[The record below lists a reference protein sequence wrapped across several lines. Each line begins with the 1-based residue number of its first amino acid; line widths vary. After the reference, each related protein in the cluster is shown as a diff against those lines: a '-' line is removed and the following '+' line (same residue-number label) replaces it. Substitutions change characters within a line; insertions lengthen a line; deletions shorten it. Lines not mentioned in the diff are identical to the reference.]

1 MFRKVPQRCHG
12 VPFSAGIFCVLLALS
27 AVNPASAQTPQAWPT
42 RTITAIVPLSPGN
55 AIDVVGRAVLEQV
68 SRQIGQA
75 IVVENRVGA
84 GGTLGANAVAK
95 AAPDGHTILVHSSSF
110 ASAAAIYSTLPYDT
124 ERDFAPVIS
133 LGLQPTVL
141 VTAPS
146 NGYKTLADLIAAAKA
161 KPGEVTYASAGIGSA
176 SHFAA
181 ERFRMAADFRGQH
194 VPFRGPNEALTD
206 VMTGRVVFYFLPLA
220 PALPLLQENKLIALT
235 VSTEKRNASL
245 PDVPTTAEA
254 GIKDASY
261 AFWTALFLPSGT
273 PRAIVERWH
282 EEALKALNTPV
293 VQERLAKL
301 AVQPFPM
308 PLAEFEKY
316 FRADVNAN
324 RKLVQDAGI
333 PKTN

>member
-1 MFRKVPQRCHG
+1 MVSRDSNQYGRASLG
-12 VPFSAGIFCVLLALS
+12 VAAALFLS
-27 AVNPASAQTPQAWPT
+27 AAVIDRAYAQTPPWPS

-68 SRQIGQA
+68 SRQIGQT

-84 GGTLGANAVAK
+84 GGTIGANAVAK
-95 AAPDGHTILVHSSSF
+95 AAPDGHTVLVHSSSF

-141 VTAPS
+141 VTSPS
-146 NGYKTLADLIAAAKA
+146 NGYKTLGDLIAAAKA
-161 KPGEVTYASAGIGSA
+161 KPGEITYASAGIGSA

-181 ERFRMAADFRGQH
+181 ERFRMAAGFRGQH

-206 VMTGRVVFYFLPLA
+206 VMTGRVHFYFLPLA
-220 PALPLLQENKLIALT
+220 PALPMLQEGKLVGLT
-235 VSTEKRNASL
+235 VSTEQRNAAL

-261 AFWTALFLPSGT
+261 AFYTALFLPAGT
-273 PRAIVERWH
+273 PRDIVERWH
-282 EEALKALNTPV
+282 AEALKALGTPV

-301 AVQPFPM
+301 AVVPFPM
-308 PLAEFEKY
+308 SLPEFEKY
-316 FRADVNAN
+316 FRDDVNGN